1 MRYILIADAYE
12 KMESTT
18 KRLAMTDYLVE
29 LVKETP
35 KDLICQVAYLTQG
48 KIYPDFMG
56 IEIGIA
62 EKTAMASI
70 ARASGTTKEG
80 VEKLWKQ
87 IGDLGETAEKLLSER
102 ATTQTALSPSEELT
116 VEEAYE
122 TLDKISKTSRKGYS
136 GVKGGSPNEADGQSH
151 AEGV

>member
-1 MRYILIADAYE
+1 MRYSLIADAYE
-12 KMESTT
+12 KMESTS
-18 KRLAMTDYLVE
+18 KRLAMTDYLAQ

-56 IEIGIA
+56 VEIGIA

-70 ARASGTTKEG
+70 AKASGIKKEE

-87 IGDLGETAEKLLSER
+87 IGDLGETAEKLLSGR
-102 ATTQTALSPSEELT
+102 TTTRPKQPQRRVDS
-116 VEEAYE
+116 
-122 TLDKISKTSRKGYS
+122 
-136 GVKGGSPNEADGQSH
+136 
-151 AEGV
+151 